1 MPTGLLP
8 VWLGLR
14 SEVGNEF
21 TSVPSPLPDRSGPT
35 HNAGSTSAARNLAV
49 APLRI
54 SRGRQYRRLL
64 LTDNSKPVSAGRGL
78 PTLTSPAHPGTASDD
93 RRDQEAGNFGRTRD
107 NLAIPVLTLDAF
119 IALRGGTLVPG
130 SHKRPSN
137 FNSRYAER
145 LRSPYLVLL
154 GLPVFGQ
161 AFPNLRPGS

>member
-14 SEVGNEF
+14 CEVGNEF

-54 SRGRQYRRLL
+54 SQGRQYRRLL

-78 PTLTSPAHPGTASDD
+78 PTLTSLPLPGAASDNG
-93 RRDQEAGNFGRTRD
+93 RDQEASNYGRARD
-107 NLAIPVLTLDAF
+107 NIAIPVVTLDA
-119 IALRGGTLVPG
+119 LSLSEGWTLVPG
-130 SHKRPSN
+130 SHKRPRN

-145 LRSPYLVLL
+145 LRTPFLALL
-154 GLPVFGQ
+154 GLPVCGQ